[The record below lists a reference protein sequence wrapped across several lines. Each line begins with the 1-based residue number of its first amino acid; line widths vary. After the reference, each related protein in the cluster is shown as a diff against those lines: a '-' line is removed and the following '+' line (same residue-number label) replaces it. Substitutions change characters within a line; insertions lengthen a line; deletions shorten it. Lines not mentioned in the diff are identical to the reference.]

1 MPIGI
6 FDSGLGGLSVLKA
19 LKAAL
24 PDQAFV
30 YFGDNAHA
38 PYGTRE
44 PDDILAKTR
53 AALEI
58 LWRDCDLV
66 ILACNT
72 ASAIALRP
80 IQTAGV
86 PCGKNV
92 LGVFV
97 PMIEALAERPWG
109 DNSPP
114 SRVSLDRVALFA
126 TPATVASGAFER
138 ELDLRAQ
145 GIQVTAQACPELVDA
160 IEVGD
165 RTRSTQLVNQYVAAL
180 KETLPAPQA
189 AVLGCTHYP
198 WVASDFQSALGAD
211 VRLISQPELV
221 AASLKDYLVR
231 HQIPSDSS
239 TDRFLTTGDCRAV
252 SRQASR
258 FWGSNL
264 PFERAK

>member
-6 FDSGLGGLSVLKA
+6 FDSGLGGLSVLKT
-19 LKAAL
+19 LKAAM

-44 PDDILAKTR
+44 PDDILDKTR
-53 AALEI
+53 AALDI

-86 PCGKNV
+86 PSGKNV

-160 IEVGD
+160 IEAGD
-165 RTRSTQLVNQYVAAL
+165 RARSTQLVNQYVAEL
-180 KETLPAPQA
+180 KATLPPPQA

-198 WVASDFQSALGAD
+198 WVASDFQSALGAE
-211 VRLISQPELV
+211 VRLISQPNLI
-221 AASLKDYLVR
+221 AASLEDYLIR
-231 HQIPSDSS
+231 HQIPRASG
-239 TDRFLTTGDCRAV
+239 TDRFLTTGDCHAV
-252 SRQASR
+252 SRQASQ
-258 FWGSNL
+258 FWGSHL
-264 PFERAK
+264 PFENAL

>member
-53 AALEI
+53 AALDI

-165 RTRSTQLVNQYVAAL
+165 RARSTQLVNQYVAEL
-180 KETLPAPQA
+180 KATLPAPQA

-198 WVASDFQSALGAD
+198 WVASDFQSALGAE
-211 VRLISQPELV
+211 VRLISQPNLI
-221 AASLKDYLVR
+221 AASLEDYLIR
-231 HQIPSDSS
+231 HQMPR
-239 TDRFLTTGDCRAV
+239 TTGADRFLTTGDCNVV
-252 SRQASR
+252 SRQASQ
-258 FWGSNL
+258 FWGSHL
-264 PFERAK
+264 PFENAL

>member
-1 MPIGI
+1 MPIGV

-19 LKAAL
+19 LKAAM

-44 PDDILAKTR
+44 PGDILAKTR
-53 AALEI
+53 AALDI

-86 PCGKNV
+86 PVGKNV

-109 DNSPP
+109 DTSPP

-138 ELDLRAQ
+138 ELNLRAQ

-160 IEVGD
+160 IESGD
-165 RTRSTQLVNQYVAAL
+165 RARSARLVHQYATAL
-180 KETLPAPQA
+180 KETLPEPQA

-198 WVASDFQSALGAD
+198 WVASDFQSALGAE
-211 VRLISQPELV
+211 VRLISQPDLI
-221 AASLKDYLVR
+221 AASLKDYLIR
-231 HQIPSDSS
+231 HQIPGDTG
-239 TDRFLTTGDCRAV
+239 TDRFLTTGDCHAV
-252 SRQASR
+252 SRQASQ

-264 PFERAK
+264 PFENAL

>member
-1 MPIGI
+1 MPIGV

-44 PDDILAKTR
+44 ADDILAKTR
-53 AALEI
+53 AALDI

-66 ILACNT
+66 IVACNT

-165 RTRSTQLVNQYVAAL
+165 RARSTQLVNQYVAEL
-180 KETLPAPQA
+180 KATLPTPQA

-198 WVASDFQSALGAD
+198 WVASDFQSALGAE
-211 VRLISQPELV
+211 VRLISQPNLI
-221 AASLKDYLVR
+221 AASLEDYLIR
-231 HQIPSDSS
+231 HRMPR
-239 TDRFLTTGDCRAV
+239 TTGADRFLTTGDCHAV
-252 SRQASR
+252 SRQASQ
-258 FWGSNL
+258 FWGSHL
-264 PFERAK
+264 PFENAL

>member
-1 MPIGI
+1 MPIGV

-19 LKAAL
+19 LKAAM

-44 PDDILAKTR
+44 PEDILAKTR
-53 AALEI
+53 AALDI

-86 PCGKNV
+86 PGKNV

-109 DNSPP
+109 DTGPP

-138 ELDLRAQ
+138 ELNLRAQ

-160 IEVGD
+160 IESGD
-165 RTRSTQLVNQYVAAL
+165 RARSARLVHQYATAL
-180 KETLPAPQA
+180 KETLPEPQA

-198 WVASDFQSALGAD
+198 WVASDFQSALGAE
-211 VRLISQPELV
+211 VRLISQPDLI
-221 AASLKDYLVR
+221 AASLQDYLIR
-231 HQIPSDSS
+231 HQMPGDTV
-239 TDRFLTTGDCRAV
+239 TDRF
-252 SRQASR
+252 
-258 FWGSNL
+258 
-264 PFERAK
+264 

>member
-1 MPIGI
+1 MPIGV

-19 LKAAL
+19 LKTAM

-44 PDDILAKTR
+44 PGDILAKTC
-53 AALEI
+53 AALDI

-86 PCGKNV
+86 PYGKNV

-109 DNSPP
+109 DTSPP

-160 IEVGD
+160 IEAGD
-165 RTRSTQLVNQYVAAL
+165 RARSTQLVNQYVAAL
-180 KETLPAPQA
+180 KETLPEPQA
-189 AVLGCTHYP
+189 AALGCTHYP
-198 WVASDFQSALGAD
+198 WVAADFQSALGAE
-211 VRLISQPELV
+211 VRLISQPDLI
-221 AASLKDYLVR
+221 AASLADYLIR
-231 HQIPSDSS
+231 HQMPR
-239 TDRFLTTGDCRAV
+239 TAGGDRFLTTGDCEAV
-252 SRQASR
+252 SRQASQ

-264 PFERAK
+264 PFESAL